1 MFLIYMNMQE
11 SKDILYK
18 PDIQQL
24 PIPDAMHNE
33 YGFIMRW
40 VFNRFFS
47 KIRFPESEIEKIRK
61 ATQEGTVV
69 YTMLSRSFLAF
80 LFLNFIFSKF
90 NLPLARFV
98 NGLNLT
104 IYQPLSKLL
113 RLSKLKIKGV
123 TGKPSELKNRL
134 NLLTLAGESSLIF
147 LRKPRFI
154 IRPNVFYDIDY
165 IETLIETQKDS
176 QKPIL
181 LLPILIAY
189 QKKPTKEKQ
198 GFLDILLGE
207 RDSPTFIREIFT
219 MLLYHKSGEVRVGDP
234 INISEVLK
242 EMEGRSTDA
251 ISRRIRYLIYKNITR
266 EKTALTGPVKREPD
280 SIGKL
285 LINDSLVVDTIN
297 KLSTEKKESHSFL
310 HRRAEKI
317 IKRMVCNLDYNY
329 IRFFDITLKA
339 IWKITD
345 IKVEYNNE
353 GIEKLKETLR
363 RGPVVLC
370 PMHRSHVDYL
380 IVSQILY
387 NNDIIVPHIAA
398 GDNLAFW
405 PMGHIF
411 RKSGAYFIRRTFKGD
426 DLYISIFKAYMKRL
440 LKDGWTQ
447 EFFIEGTRSRT
458 GKTLQPKFGLLTY
471 IVDAYLEGACEDV
484 FFVPIS
490 ILYEKVIESASYM
503 KELLG
508 KEKAK
513 EDIKGLVK
521 TTGVLTSKYGNIY
534 VQFGEPISLKQFQFE
549 RGFEGE
555 YKDEDRKKSD
565 ILALGY
571 RIAYDINRIAT
582 VSPSG
587 LVCAI
592 ILSDNRRWFDIDEI
606 EDYAQFLLK
615 IVTHRKDI
623 KIASVLNNLRE
634 AIVQTLNRFAQDKS
648 IIAKESMEGKY
659 LYRASENKRFILDY
673 YKNGFIHFTLN
684 ISIAS
689 TTILTFKDY
698 RCTKS
703 EIFERS
709 RRLRDILK
717 NEFIYKV
724 NTDFESEF
732 AESFKLAIDMG
743 FIREEGEFI
752 ILNNSYE
759 EYAKILASFLTSLL
773 EAYLITVEYVQS
785 VINKEI
791 DKKSLVKKV
800 QSFGL
805 SIYDRA
811 KIKNLESVS
820 KVTIENAID
829 FLISY
834 GILKRKD
841 IESKVPI
848 LLCDPEEE
856 CIKKLNSL
864 KEDINI
870 FLGNIRP

>member
-1 MFLIYMNMQE
+1 MAEI
-11 SKDILYK
+11 KDTVYK
-18 PDIQQL
+18 PDINKF

-33 YGFIMRW
+33 YGFLIRW
-40 VFNRFFS
+40 IFNRFFS
-47 KIRFPESEIEKIRK
+47 RIKFDETEVDKIRNAAR
-61 ATQEGTVV
+61 AGTVV

-80 LFLNFIFSKF
+80 LYLNFVFSRLG
-90 NLPLARFV
+90 LPLARFV
-98 NGLNLT
+98 NGLRLWL
-104 IYQPLSKLL
+104 YQPISKLF
-113 RLSKLKIKGV
+113 RLSRINIKGV

-165 IETLIETQKDS
+165 IETLIETQRDCE
-176 QKPIL
+176 KPVIL
-181 LLPILIAY
+181 IPLLIAY
-189 QKKPTKEKQ
+189 QKKPSKEKQ
-198 GFLDILLGE
+198 GFLDIILGE
-207 RDSPTFIREIFT
+207 RDSPTFLREIFT
-219 MLLYHKSGEVRVGDP
+219 LLFYHRSGEVRVGEP
-234 INISEVLK
+234 INIRDVLN
-242 EMEGRSTDA
+242 EMQDRSTDA

-266 EKTALTGPVKREPD
+266 EKTALTGPVKREPE

-285 LINDSLVVDTIN
+285 LINDSIVVDTIQR
-297 KLSTEKKESHSFL
+297 LSQEKKISKSHL
-310 HRRAEKI
+310 ERRAEKI
-317 IKRMVCNLDYNY
+317 IKRMACNLDYNY

-339 IWKITD
+339 VWKITD
-345 IKVEYNNE
+345 IKVEYNSD
-353 GIEKLKETLR
+353 GIEKLRETLR

-471 IVDAYLEGACEDV
+471 MVDAYLDGACDDI

-490 ILYEKVIESASYM
+490 ILYEKVIESGSYM

-508 KEKAK
+508 SEKSK
-513 EDIKGLVK
+513 EDFKGLVK

-534 VQFGEPISLKQFQFE
+534 VQFGDPISIKQFLFE
-549 RGFEGE
+549 RGHTTP
-555 YKDEDRKKSD
+555 YTDEESKKED

-571 RIAYDINRIAT
+571 RITYEINQIAT

-592 ILSDNRRWFDIDEI
+592 ILSDNRRWFSLEEI
-606 EDYAQFLLK
+606 EEYARFLLN
-615 IVTHRKDI
+615 IVKKRKDI
-623 KIASVLNNLRE
+623 KIASVLNNLGE
-634 AIVQTLNRFAQDKS
+634 AISQTLNRFINDKTVS
-648 IIAKESMEGKY
+648 VKENQEGKY

-689 TTILTFKDY
+689 ASILTFRDY
-698 RCTKS
+698 RCTKNQIL
-703 EIFERS
+703 EIS
-709 RRLRDILK
+709 KRLRDILK
-717 NEFIYKV
+717 NEFIFRV
-724 NTDFESEF
+724 NVDFETEF
-732 AESFKLAIDMG
+732 AESFQLALDMG
-743 FIREEGEFI
+743 FIRTEKEDI
-752 ILNNSYE
+752 ILNQEYT
-759 EYAKILASFLTSLL
+759 EYAKLLSSFLTSLL
-773 EAYLITVEYVQS
+773 ESYLITAEYIQ
-785 VINKEI
+785 NLNAAET
-791 DKKSLVKKV
+791 DKKSLIRKI
-800 QSFGL
+800 QSYGL
-805 SIYDRA
+805 SMYDRA

-820 KVTIENAID
+820 KVTIENAVD
-829 FLISY
+829 YLMSQ
-834 GILKRKD
+834 GILKRTDTEK
-841 IESKVPI
+841 KVPVLSYI
-848 LLCDPEEE
+848 SDENTAAKLTQLQRDIKTFLLY
-856 CIKKLNSL
+856 
-864 KEDINI
+864 
-870 FLGNIRP
+870 

>member
-1 MFLIYMNMQE
+1 MEEIKNT
-11 SKDILYK
+11 LYK
-18 PDIQQL
+18 ADISKL

-33 YGFIMRW
+33 YGFLIRW
-40 VFNRFFS
+40 IFNRFFS
-47 KIRFPESEIEKIRK
+47 KIKFEESEAEKIRN
-61 ATQEGTVV
+61 ATKEGTVV

-80 LFLNFIFSKF
+80 LYLNFIFSKSG
-90 NLPLARFV
+90 LPLARFV
-98 NGLNLT
+98 NGLRLWL
-104 IYQPLSKLL
+104 YQPVSKLL
-113 RLSKLKIKGV
+113 KLSKISIKGV

-147 LRKPRFI
+147 LRKPRFL
-154 IRPNVFYDIDY
+154 IRPNVFYDIDF

-176 QKPIL
+176 EKPIIL
-181 LLPILIAY
+181 MPILIAY
-189 QKKPTKEKQ
+189 HKKPTQEKQ
-198 GFLDILLGE
+198 GFLDIILGE
-207 RDSPTFIREIFT
+207 RDSPTLIREIFT
-219 MLLYHKSGEVRVGDP
+219 MLFYHRSGEVRVGEP
-234 INISEVLK
+234 INIKDVLN

-297 KLSTEKKESHSFL
+297 RLSLQNNVSRGYLE
-310 HRRAEKI
+310 RRAEKI

-339 IWKITD
+339 VWKLTD
-345 IKVEYNNE
+345 IKVEYNTE
-353 GIEKLKETLR
+353 GIEKLRETLR

-426 DLYISIFKAYMKRL
+426 DLYISIFRAYMKRL

-471 IVDAYLEGACEDV
+471 IVDAYLDGACEDT

-490 ILYEKVIESASYM
+490 ILYEKVIESGSYM

-508 KEKAK
+508 SEKSK
-513 EDIKGLVK
+513 EDFKGLVK

-534 VQFGEPISLKQFQFE
+534 VQFGEPISIKQFLFE
-549 RGFEGE
+549 RGFFNRET
-555 YKDEDRKKSD
+555 DEEKKKSD

-571 RIAYDINRIAT
+571 RIAYEINQIAT

-592 ILSDNRRWFDIDEI
+592 ILSDNRRWFSADEI
-606 EDYAQFLLK
+606 EDYAKFLLG
-615 IVTHRKDI
+615 IVRKRKDT
-623 KIASVLNNLRE
+623 KIASVLNNLSE
-634 AIVQTLNRFAQDKS
+634 AINQTLNRFINDRS
-648 IIAKESMEGKY
+648 ISVKENQEGKY
-659 LYRASENKRFILDY
+659 LYRASESRRFILDY

-689 TTILTFKDY
+689 ASILTFKDY
-698 RCTKS
+698 RC
-703 EIFERS
+703 S
-709 RRLRDILK
+709 RRDILESSKRLRDILK
-717 NEFIYKV
+717 NEFIFKV
-724 NTDFESEF
+724 NVDFDTEF
-732 AESFKLAIDMG
+732 SDSFNLALEMG
-743 FIREEGEFI
+743 FIKTENDEI
-752 ILNNSYE
+752 ILNPEYT
-759 EYAKILASFLTSLL
+759 EYAKLLSSFLTSLL
-773 EAYLITVEYVQS
+773 ESYLIAAEYT
-785 VINKEI
+785 INLKDTDI
-791 DKKSLVKKV
+791 DKKSLIRKI
-800 QSFGL
+800 QSFGI
-805 SIYDRA
+805 SMYDRA
-811 KIKNLESVS
+811 KIKNIESVS
-820 KVTIENAID
+820 KVTIENAVEY
-829 FLISY
+829 LIS
-834 GILKRKD
+834 KD
-841 IESKVPI
+841 ILTKS
-848 LLCDPEEE
+848 DPE
-856 CIKKLNSL
+856 KKSPLLRFNPENESAL
-864 KEDINI
+864 KNLSNDIRKY
-870 FLGNIRP
+870 LGY